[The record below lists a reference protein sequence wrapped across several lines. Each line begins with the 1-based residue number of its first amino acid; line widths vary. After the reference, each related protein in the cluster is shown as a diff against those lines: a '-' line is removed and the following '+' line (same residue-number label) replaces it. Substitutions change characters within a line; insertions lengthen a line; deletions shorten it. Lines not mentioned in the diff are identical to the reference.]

1 MSEEEG
7 EEEEEEQQSEIEE
20 EEIQHESSLSEDELS
35 ISPLRGA
42 RDREVLARE
51 KGLQILT
58 RHSEI
63 SNASPSIISNTS
75 ISSSSPLLQ
84 ISERRKTKVNI
95 YQMPENSNPE
105 KKLYDRLHE
114 VVQLDYVNLGPE
126 ILSDPMKLVDVVH
139 KRWCEIFQK
148 ERCMPLPDN
157 TIERVYPSVYFV
169 DDAVQTEV
177 IRIWIQC
184 AQIHVGSRSYAL

>member
-42 RDREVLARE
+42 RDREVLLARE

-63 SNASPSIISNTS
+63 SNAI
-75 ISSSSPLLQ
+75 
-84 ISERRKTKVNI
+84 
-95 YQMPENSNPE
+95 
-105 KKLYDRLHE
+105 
-114 VVQLDYVNLGPE
+114 
-126 ILSDPMKLVDVVH
+126 
-139 KRWCEIFQK
+139 
-148 ERCMPLPDN
+148 
-157 TIERVYPSVYFV
+157 
-169 DDAVQTEV
+169 
-177 IRIWIQC
+177 
-184 AQIHVGSRSYAL
+184 

>member
-1 MSEEEG
+1 
-7 EEEEEEQQSEIEE
+7 
-20 EEIQHESSLSEDELS
+20 LSEDELS

-51 KGLQILT
+51 KERQILI

-84 ISERRKTKVNI
+84 ISERQKNKVDA
-95 YQMPENSNPE
+95 YRMPKNSDPE

-114 VVQLDYVNLGPE
+114 VVQLDYVNFGPE
-126 ILSDPMKLVDVVH
+126 ILSDPTKLADIVN
-139 KRWCEIFQK
+139 KRWREIFQK
-148 ERCMPLPDN
+148 GRCIPLPDN

-177 IRIWIQC
+177 IRIWIRC
-184 AQIHVGSRSYAL
+184 AQIRVGNRSYAL

>member
-7 EEEEEEQQSEIEE
+7 EEEEEEQQREIEE

-42 RDREVLARE
+42 RDREVLAHE

-84 ISERRKTKVNI
+84 ISKRRKTKVNI
-95 YQMPENSNPE
+95 YQ
-105 KKLYDRLHE
+105 
-114 VVQLDYVNLGPE
+114 
-126 ILSDPMKLVDVVH
+126 I

-148 ERCMPLPDN
+148 ERCM
-157 TIERVYPSVYFV
+157 
-169 DDAVQTEV
+169 
-177 IRIWIQC
+177 
-184 AQIHVGSRSYAL
+184 

>member
-42 RDREVLARE
+42 CDREVLLAHE

-63 SNASPSIISNTS
+63 SNAI
-75 ISSSSPLLQ
+75 
-84 ISERRKTKVNI
+84 
-95 YQMPENSNPE
+95 
-105 KKLYDRLHE
+105 
-114 VVQLDYVNLGPE
+114 
-126 ILSDPMKLVDVVH
+126 
-139 KRWCEIFQK
+139 
-148 ERCMPLPDN
+148 
-157 TIERVYPSVYFV
+157 
-169 DDAVQTEV
+169 
-177 IRIWIQC
+177 
-184 AQIHVGSRSYAL
+184 

>member
-42 RDREVLARE
+42 RDREVFARE

-63 SNASPSIISNTS
+63 SNAI
-75 ISSSSPLLQ
+75 
-84 ISERRKTKVNI
+84 
-95 YQMPENSNPE
+95 
-105 KKLYDRLHE
+105 
-114 VVQLDYVNLGPE
+114 
-126 ILSDPMKLVDVVH
+126 
-139 KRWCEIFQK
+139 
-148 ERCMPLPDN
+148 
-157 TIERVYPSVYFV
+157 
-169 DDAVQTEV
+169 
-177 IRIWIQC
+177 
-184 AQIHVGSRSYAL
+184 

>member
-1 MSEEEG
+1 MPEEEG

-63 SNASPSIISNTS
+63 SNAI
-75 ISSSSPLLQ
+75 
-84 ISERRKTKVNI
+84 
-95 YQMPENSNPE
+95 
-105 KKLYDRLHE
+105 
-114 VVQLDYVNLGPE
+114 
-126 ILSDPMKLVDVVH
+126 
-139 KRWCEIFQK
+139 
-148 ERCMPLPDN
+148 
-157 TIERVYPSVYFV
+157 
-169 DDAVQTEV
+169 
-177 IRIWIQC
+177 
-184 AQIHVGSRSYAL
+184 